1 MKLQKALKPTI
12 DYPKRKYI
20 KPIFVNSSV
29 AIALTACVS
38 DTSSKTS
45 KNNEANSTIS
55 QKQEIK
61 YPKYIMGAIV
71 TELPPLEDNITE
83 WCYAPKK

>member
-1 MKLQKALKPTI
+1 MNGLSIIPFKTFVYTSPKGYIMKLQKALKPTI

-29 AIALTACVS
+29 AI
-38 DTSSKTS
+38 
-45 KNNEANSTIS
+45 
-55 QKQEIK
+55 
-61 YPKYIMGAIV
+61 V